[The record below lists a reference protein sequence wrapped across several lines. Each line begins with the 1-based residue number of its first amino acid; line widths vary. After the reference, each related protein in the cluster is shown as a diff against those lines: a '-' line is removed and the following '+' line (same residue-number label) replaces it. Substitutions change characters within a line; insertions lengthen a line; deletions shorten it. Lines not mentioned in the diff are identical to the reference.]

1 MFAFWTYV
9 LIFLPLRLSFH
20 ILFILLDCWN
30 VRNKFYLKGCLD
42 FNKNTE
48 VSISQNYFKLH
59 FNLGLLRK
67 PRKHNFRVRIYQ
79 KGDLT
84 FILACPRKY
93 IFGVY
98 FETFLAHSYIGKI
111 IEQHETFF
119 LCGSRC
125 LMHEI
130 SNPLWF
136 RSNFKIRLK
145 VRESEREVTNET
157 IILTKG
163 AFQYSKNP
171 RIRT

>member
-48 VSISQNYFKLH
+48 VSISQNYFNLH

-67 PRKHNFRVRIYQ
+67 PCKHNFRVRIYQ

-119 LCGSRC
+119 CAVLAVSCTKF
-125 LMHEI
+125 

-136 RSNFKIRLK
+136 RSNFKIKLK
-145 VRESEREVTNET
+145 VRESEREATSKT
-157 IILTKG
+157 RILTKG
-163 AFQYSKNP
+163 TFQYNKNP
-171 RIRT
+171 RIRN

>member
-1 MFAFWTYV
+1 MKTKTDIWPINWEKRQRSSPATPVISHWWLYAVSTMLNGTAY
-9 LIFLPLRLSFH
+9 
-20 ILFILLDCWN
+20 FIQWAKHQHRPC
-30 VRNKFYLKGCLD
+30 D
-42 FNKNTE
+42 F
-48 VSISQNYFKLH
+48 
-59 FNLGLLRK
+59 LGLINNPFWWKIWLSS
-67 PRKHNFRVRIYQ
+67 
-79 KGDLT
+79 
-84 FILACPRKY
+84 CPRKY

-98 FETFLAHSYIGKI
+98 FETFLPHSYIGKI

-145 VRESEREVTNET
+145 VRESEREMTNKT